1 VIPVL
6 GAAGRWF
13 DALAHGWHG
22 ARLRRALGDGVV
34 LTFVAGLLVIEA
46 NRQGWLPADLAARLP
61 RNHFHAVDLAFR
73 LLLLIEVVDLV
84 FSLGESVANSL
95 GKQFEVFSLI
105 LLRQSFKELTGFQE
119 PVRWAQVGEAVGPM
133 AVGAAGALL
142 LFAAV
147 GLYYRLQRHR
157 PITDDAADR
166 RSFVE
171 AKKLIA
177 LALLA
182 AFAGLALHQAASAA
196 AGRPTYGLF
205 EAFYTVLIFSDVLIV
220 LLSLRT
226 ASRYEVVFRNSGF
239 AAATVFLRLA
249 LTAPPYVNAAL
260 GLLAVALACGLSL
273 VYSALFDE
281 RKRDGVHPP
290 A

>member
-1 VIPVL
+1 MMPVV
-6 GAAGRWF
+6 GAAGRLF

-22 ARLRRALGDGVV
+22 ARLRRALGDVV
-34 LTFVAGLLVIEA
+34 VVTFVVGLLVIEL

-84 FSLGESVANSL
+84 FCLGESVANSL

-119 PVRWAQVGEAVGPM
+119 PVRWQQVSESIGHMAGDAV
-133 AVGAAGALL
+133 GALL

-147 GLYYRLQRHR
+147 GLYYRLQQHR

-177 LALLA
+177 LVLLV
-182 AFAGLALHQAASAA
+182 AFAGLAFHQAALAA
-196 AGRPTYGLF
+196 AGRETYVLF
-205 EAFYTVLIFSDVLIV
+205 EAFYTVLIFSDILIV

-226 ASRYEVVFRNSGF
+226 ASRYKVVFRNSGF

-273 VYSALFDE
+273 AYSALFEE
-281 RKRDGVHPP
+281 RATDRYELT
-290 A
+290 